1 MLRILA
7 GVFGLMVF
15 AAAPAGAQEIE
26 RFFGHFEGSGI
37 SENADSIFFAVSVR
51 DLDVKIRPAE
61 GGGVQP
67 ELDHSHPRRR
77 RPEQSQDQEEGQATL
92 IFLPTDKP
100 GVFRATEAGDPLR
113 GEPVWWSRVEENT
126 LYTYRMQ
133 INLDGT
139 WQVQKYVR
147 TVSGSGMTLVFERI
161 MDGDQ
166 TRQVRGRLIKVGN

>member
-1 MLRILA
+1 MFRLFA
-7 GVFGLMVF
+7 GVFV
-15 AAAPAGAQEIE
+15 AAFLAVSPATAQGIE

-51 DLDVKIRPAE
+51 DLDVKIGPVE
-61 GGGVQP
+61 GGGFSLNWTTVT
-67 ELDHSHPRRR
+67 R
-77 RPEQSQDQEEGQATL
+77 EGGDPNNPKVKKKQATL
-92 IFLPTDKP
+92 VFLPTDKP
-100 GVFRATEAGDPLR
+100 GVYRATEPGDPLL

-161 MDGDQ
+161 LDGDQ
-166 TRQVRGRLIKVGN
+166 SRQVRGRLIKVGN